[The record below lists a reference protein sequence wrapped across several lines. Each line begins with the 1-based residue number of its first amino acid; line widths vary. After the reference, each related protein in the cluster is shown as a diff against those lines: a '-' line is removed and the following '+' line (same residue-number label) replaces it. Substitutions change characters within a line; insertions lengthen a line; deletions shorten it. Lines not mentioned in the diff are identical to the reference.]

1 MKLFSKTALTCL
13 SVSEPFIGWF
23 YYLDRD
29 LLGLSGAAELIFYFD
44 RRKLNL
50 GQKFITATML
60 TA

>member
-1 MKLFSKTALTCL
+1 MTCL